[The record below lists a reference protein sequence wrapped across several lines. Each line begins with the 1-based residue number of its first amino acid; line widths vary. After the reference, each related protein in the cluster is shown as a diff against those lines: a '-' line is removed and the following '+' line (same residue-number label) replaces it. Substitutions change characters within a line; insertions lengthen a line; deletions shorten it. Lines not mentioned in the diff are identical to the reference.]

1 MTSQAYDAYENESF
15 ASDGSAKKAA
25 DELYNLKFSVDV
37 RSVKNMKVAGNAIV
51 KWQLNLGAGKDNK
64 VH

>member
-1 MTSQAYDAYENESF
+1 MNYIMTSKAYDAYENDSF
-15 ASDGSAKKAA
+15 ASDGSAHKAA

-51 KWQLNLGAGKDNK
+51 KW
-64 VH
+64 

>member
-1 MTSQAYDAYENESF
+1 MTSKAYDAYENDSF

-25 DELYNLKFSVDV
+25 DELYNLKFSVDI
-37 RSVKNMKVAGNAIV
+37 RSVKNMMLAGNAIV
-51 KWQLNLGAGKDNK
+51 KWQLNLGVGKNNK